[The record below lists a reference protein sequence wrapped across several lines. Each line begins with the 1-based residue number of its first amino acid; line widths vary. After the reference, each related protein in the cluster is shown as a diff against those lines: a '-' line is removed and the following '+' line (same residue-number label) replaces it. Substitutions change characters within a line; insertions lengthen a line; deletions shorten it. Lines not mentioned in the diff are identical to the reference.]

1 MDVEFCQIF
10 FLYYWDNYLIFI
22 LQYVNVVYHNDWFM
36 YVKPCLHPWNECHF
50 LIVCDPTKQLLNFV
64 CEYFIDDFYV
74 YVHQAY
80 MPMFFFFFNLCIVLL
95 LGKDGLVKWVWKCSF
110 LISCFGKN
118 NWRRMNINSFFNVW
132 QNSLWSHLDLDF
144 CLRRV
149 LWLLVQVCY

>member
-1 MDVEFCQIF
+1 MLMWYTTMIDLCMSNPVC
-10 FLYYWDNYLIFI
+10 I
-22 LQYVNVVYHNDWFM
+22 LGMNATFSSCV
-36 YVKPCLHPWNECHF
+36 
-50 LIVCDPTKQLLNFV
+50 ILLNSCWILFV
-64 CEYFIDDFYV
+64 NILLTIFTSMFIRYTCLC
-74 YVHQAY
+74 
-80 MPMFFFFFNLCIVLL
+80 FFFFFNLCLVLL